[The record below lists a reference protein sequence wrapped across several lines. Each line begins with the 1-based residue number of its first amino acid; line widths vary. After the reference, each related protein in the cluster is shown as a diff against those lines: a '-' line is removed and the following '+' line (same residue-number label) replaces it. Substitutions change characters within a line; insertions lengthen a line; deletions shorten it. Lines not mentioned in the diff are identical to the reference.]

1 MKHSLR
7 FRLLLFVLTSFII
20 GWLTISGFT
29 WWRAT
34 AEADALFDE
43 QLFQLATLLA
53 VVTSHE
59 AEEQDLDEFAEDLQI
74 NGYSDPP
81 VFQVWSSDGR
91 LLVHGPNAPRKPLSL
106 NLETGYSNV
115 VMRGHQWRVYTR
127 YTSDKQHRIQVA
139 QESASREVRMLGFV
153 VNILSPLLLALPMI
167 GILWW
172 VVVRAL
178 NPLDRLVHQIG
189 SRSATNLEAIDTTI
203 APAEAKVLVDA
214 INDLFQKLQSSIDR
228 YSRFTADASH
238 ELRTP
243 LAGSVIQIHAAL
255 ASSDKIERNH
265 SLNQALK
272 GLSKLHRLVE
282 QLLVFSRMEPEVAML
297 EFAPLD
303 LKELSVEV
311 VSDCAPGY
319 LERDVTLELE
329 APHPVKLMGNWE
341 LLAIALRN
349 LLDNAVR
356 VTPAGGVIK
365 VSLLADDDFVSL
377 AVIDAGPG
385 ISDQN
390 KALVFG
396 RFHRLLG
403 TTGQGSGL
411 GLSIVHSAVRL
422 HGGTVILEDGEKGK
436 GLQVVIKIPI
446 RRSYPS
452 QVVKL

>member
-7 FRLLLFVLTSFII
+7 FRLLFFVLTSFII

-59 AEEQDLDEFAEDLQI
+59 AEEQDLDDFAEDIQI

-81 VFQVWSSDGR
+81 VFQVWSSSGQ

-106 NLETGYSNV
+106 NFETGYSDE
-115 VMRGHQWRVYTR
+115 VMRGRQWRVYTR

-139 QESASREVRMLGFV
+139 QEIAGREVRMLGFV

-167 GILWW
+167 GVLWW

-178 NPLDRLVHQIG
+178 NPLGRLVHQIG
-189 SRSATNLEAIDTTI
+189 ARSATNLEAIDTTI
-203 APAEAKVLVDA
+203 VPVEAKVLVDA
-214 INDLFQKLQSSIDR
+214 INDLFQKLQFSIER
-228 YSRFTADASH
+228 YNRFTADAAH

-243 LAGSVIQIHAAL
+243 LAGSVVQIHAAL
-255 ASSDKIERNH
+255 ESRDESERKH

-272 GLSKLHRLVE
+272 GLSKLNRLVE
-282 QLLVFSRMEPEVAML
+282 QLLVFSRLEPEVAML

-303 LKELSVEV
+303 LRELSVEV
-311 VSDCAPGY
+311 VSEYAPGY
-319 LERDVTLELE
+319 LEKGVALELE
-329 APHPVKLMGNWE
+329 APHPVMLKGNRE
-341 LLAIALRN
+341 LLVIALGN

-356 VTPAGGVIK
+356 VTPSGGVIK
-365 VSLLADDDFVSL
+365 VGLLADDDFITLV
-377 AVIDAGPG
+377 VIDAGPG
-385 ISDQN
+385 IADHD

-396 RFHRLLG
+396 RFHRLIG

-422 HGGTVILEDGEKGK
+422 HGGTVTLEDGEDGK

-446 RRSYPS
+446 RQS
-452 QVVKL
+452 

>member
-7 FRLLLFVLTSFII
+7 FRLLFFVLTSFIV
-20 GWLTISGFT
+20 GWLMISGFT
-29 WWRAT
+29 WWRAA

-59 AEEQDLDEFAEDLQI
+59 AEEQDLDEFAEDMQV
-74 NGYSDPP
+74 NGYNDPP
-81 VFQVWSSDGR
+81 VFQVWSSNGQ
-91 LLVHGPNAPRKPLSL
+91 LLVHGPNAPREPLSL
-106 NLETGYSNV
+106 NFETGYSNE
-115 VMRGHQWRVYTR
+115 MMKGRQWRVYTR

-167 GILWW
+167 GVLWW

-189 SRSATNLEAIDTTI
+189 ARSATNLEAIDTAI
-203 APAEAKVLVDA
+203 VPVEAKVLVDA
-214 INDLFQKLQSSIDR
+214 INDLFQKLQLSIER
-228 YSRFTADASH
+228 YNRFTADAAH

-243 LAGSVIQIHAAL
+243 LAGSVVQIQAAL
-255 ASSDKIERNH
+255 ESSDEGERKH

-272 GLSKLHRLVE
+272 GLSKLNRLVE
-282 QLLVFSRMEPEVAML
+282 QLLVFSRMEPDVAML
-297 EFAPLD
+297 EFAFLD
-303 LKELSVEV
+303 LKKLSVEV
-311 VSDCAPGY
+311 VSEYVPGY
-319 LERDVTLELE
+319 LEKSVSLELE
-329 APHPVKLMGNWE
+329 APHPVTLKGNWE
-341 LLAIALRN
+341 LLSIVLRN

-365 VSLLADDDFVSL
+365 VSLLADDNFVTL
-377 AVIDAGPG
+377 MVIDAGPG
-385 ISDQN
+385 IADQN

-422 HGGTVILEDGEKGK
+422 HGGTVMLEDGDEGK
-436 GLQVVIKIPI
+436 GLRVVIKIPI
-446 RRSYPS
+446 RSAFPS
-452 QVVKL
+452 EVEDL